1 MGDIRVRFAPSPTG
15 YLHIG
20 GARTALFN
28 WLFAKHYNGK
38 FILRIEDTDI
48 ERSSKASEGTI
59 LSSLK
64 WLGFDWDEGP
74 EVGGDFGP
82 YRQGE
87 RLEIYKDYAKRLIES
102 QDAYYCYCL
111 EEELETR
118 RKESPGYDGR
128 CRNLSELEQ
137 KRFIDKGRKP
147 TVRLRVRER
156 DAEESK
162 IMVNDELH
170 GRIEFDTKEIHDF
183 IILRSDGVASYN
195 FAVVIDDH
203 LMQISHVIRG
213 DDHLSNTP
221 RQILIYQALGFDL
234 PKFAHLP
241 MILGED
247 GTRLSKRH
255 GATSV
260 EAYQRFG
267 YIPEALVNY
276 LALIGWSPEE
286 QEKEI
291 CTIDELIQEFSLKRV
306 SKSPAI
312 FDMEKLNWM
321 GGIYIRETNLERIT
335 QLSIPYLREARYISG
350 NVDFQWLQQ
359 VVAVVKNH
367 LSCMS
372 QIIEHVDYF
381 FKTEVA
387 IDKDVKP
394 FLQMP
399 MSDKVL
405 SCLIQ
410 RLTDI
415 DNITPD
421 IASQSIKAIGKEN
434 GINGKDLFMPI
445 RAALTGKYHGPD
457 LPQVMAVLGRDVC
470 LARLMHNRYRGS
482 MINVHES

>member
-28 WLFAKHYNGK
+28 WLFAKHYNGR
-38 FILRIEDTDI
+38 FILRIEDTDM
-48 ERSSKASEGTI
+48 ERSSEASEGTI

-82 YRQGE
+82 YRQRE
-87 RLEIYKDYAKRLIES
+87 RLEIYKDYAKQLIES

-111 EEELETR
+111 EEELEAK

-137 KRFIDKGRKP
+137 KRFIDQGRKP

-156 DAEESK
+156 NAEKSEISK
-162 IMVNDELH
+162 IMVDDDLH

-183 IILRSDGVASYN
+183 IILRSDGVAAYN

-276 LALIGWSPEE
+276 LALRGWSPEK

-291 CTIDELIQEFSLKRV
+291 CTINELIQEFSLKRV
-306 SKSPAI
+306 SKSPAS
-312 FDMEKLNWM
+312 FDIEKLNWM
-321 GGIYIRETNLERIT
+321 GGIYIREANLEKIT
-335 QLSIPYLREARYISG
+335 QLAIPYLREAGYISG

-359 VVAVVKNH
+359 VVFVVKNH

-381 FKTEVA
+381 FKTEIA
-387 IDKDVKP
+387 IDEDVKP
-394 FLQMP
+394 FLQVP
-399 MSDKVL
+399 SSNEVL

-410 RLTDI
+410 KLTDI

-421 IASQSIKAIGKEN
+421 IASQYIKAIGKEN
-434 GINGKDLFMPI
+434 GIKGKELFMPI
-445 RAALTGKYHGPD
+445 RVALTGKYYGPD
-457 LPQVMAVLGRDVC
+457 LPQVMAVLGREIC
-470 LARLMHNRYRGS
+470 LSRLMKAQSLYEG
-482 MINVHES
+482 